1 MASDLGSDAL
11 GVIPCGVELYSHL
24 STLNF
29 RPSNLSSTRLTKEV
43 HKANVETSYYGVSEA
58 GETLLVLVLL
68 VRTVRPYQSS

>member
-29 RPSNLSSTRLTKEV
+29 RPSNLSSTRLTKKV
-43 HKANVETSYYGVSEA
+43 HNANVETSYYGVSEV
-58 GETLLVLVLL
+58 G
-68 VRTVRPYQSS
+68 